1 MKNKVIYN
9 YNGVLI
15 NYIQPNSFEAC
26 IDFIKVNFILN
37 YITNFKYVNEEGN
50 KVFISSQ
57 KELND
62 AIRMYE
68 DSNLKTLQFL
78 NNDDF
83 KNSRMEEGFIDI
95 NQTEESEE
103 VITLKKYVSNI
114 SNSTNNTKTQLI
126 QTV

>member
-62 AIRMYE
+62 AIMIL
-68 DSNLKTLQFL
+68 S
-78 NNDDF
+78 F
-83 KNSRMEEGFIDI
+83 KNSINICDI
-95 NQTEESEE
+95 
-103 VITLKKYVSNI
+103 ILCILFYY
-114 SNSTNNTKTQLI
+114 TKINLLSPFDFYF
-126 QTV
+126 